1 MISIKKNLSKDL
13 FEIFFEQTTSKEE
26 FYEFCNFIKT
36 NKSISRIL
44 NLVFIAPNG
53 IKNVDYSNITR
64 VLHGI
69 KNATDHYDKVNL
81 AVTVCKHRESLL
93 CSVFKKLISDSKIQ
107 CEHFACLKDA
117 IRWVRRQNTSSY
129 STHKNAG

>member
-1 MISIKKNLSKDL
+1 MIAIKENRSKNL
-13 FEIFFEQTTSKEE
+13 FEIYFEQTISNEE
-26 FYEFCNFIKT
+26 YYEFCNFIKS

-44 NLVFIAPNG
+44 NLVFIAPYG

-117 IRWVRRQNTSSY
+117 IRWVRRQNNNSY
-129 STHKNAG
+129 STHINAG

>member
-1 MISIKKNLSKDL
+1 MIAIKKDFSKDL
-13 FEIFFEQTTSKEE
+13 YEIYFEQRTSREE
-26 FYEFCNFIKT
+26 FCEFCNFIRN

-53 IKNVDYSNITR
+53 VKNVEYSNITR
-64 VLHGI
+64 VLNDI
-69 KNATDHYDKVNL
+69 RDATTHYDKVNL
-81 AVTVCKHRESLL
+81 AVTVCRHRESLL

-117 IRWVRRQNTSSY
+117 IRWIRRCNNNNST
-129 STHKNAG
+129 THKNVG